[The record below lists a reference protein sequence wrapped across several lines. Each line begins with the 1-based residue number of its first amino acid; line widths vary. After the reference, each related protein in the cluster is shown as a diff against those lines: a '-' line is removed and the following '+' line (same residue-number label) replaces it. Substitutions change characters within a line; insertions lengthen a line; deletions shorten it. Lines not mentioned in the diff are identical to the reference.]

1 MKGII
6 KMNYSKIRL
15 SGFGAASAIALM
27 AASAAS
33 ADIVHLDDVI
43 VGGSMCVGFDC
54 VNGESFG
61 FDTLRLKENN
71 LRIKFQ
77 DTSASASFPSRDWQ
91 ITVNDSSN
99 GGLNKFSIDDIDGGR
114 TPFTIEADAP
124 SHSLYVDDGGR
135 IGLGTSTPVVD
146 LHIKT
151 GNTPTLRLEQD
162 GSSGFTPQTWDV
174 AGNEANF
181 FVRDAT
187 NGSTLPFRIEPG
199 SASNSIYIDSTN
211 NVGFGTTNP
220 TSGLHV
226 VRASSTAEG
235 LLKLQNNGTV
245 FMTLDN
251 GNIAWNIQNNSDEL
265 RFTNATG
272 PGIEMR
278 MTSTGDMTISG
289 QLVTGT
295 AGSCATATPC
305 DAVFDPAIYT
315 VPSLVQYNEQM
326 WANGYLPT
334 VGPTLADQPMNVSD
348 KMLKMLNALEHAQI
362 YIGQLETR
370 ISALESK
377 VTVE

>member
-1 MKGII
+1 MRGII
-6 KMNYSKIRL
+6 KMNYSKTKL

-33 ADIVHLDDVI
+33 ADIMHLDDVI
-43 VGGSMCVGFDC
+43 VGGSLCAGLDC

-61 FDTLRLKENN
+61 FDTLRMKENN
-71 LRIKFQ
+71 LRIRFQ
-77 DTSASASFPSRDWQ
+77 DTSASASFPGSDWV
-91 ITVNDSSN
+91 IEANSSAN
-99 GGLNKFSIDDIDGGR
+99 GGGNYLSFVDVDAGI
-114 TPFTIEADAP
+114 TPFLVEAGAGANA
-124 SHSLYVDDGGR
+124 LYVKSGGN
-135 IGLGTSTPVVD
+135 IGLGTATPVVQ
-146 LHIKT
+146 LHIKD
-151 GNTPTLRLEQD
+151 GNTPTMRLEQD
-162 GSSGFTPQTWDV
+162 GSSGFTPQAWDV

-181 FVRDAT
+181 FVRDTT

-211 NVGFGTTNP
+211 NVGFGTTSP

-226 VRASSTAEG
+226 VRTSTTPEG

-245 FMTLDN
+245 YMTLDN

-265 RFTNATG
+265 RFTNAIG

-295 AGSCATATPC
+295 AGSCTSASPC
-305 DAVFDPAIYT
+305 DAVFDPETYT
-315 VPSLVQYNEQM
+315 VPSLVEYNEQM

-370 ISALESK
+370 ISALESE

>member
-1 MKGII
+1 MRGTI
-6 KMNYSKIRL
+6 KMNYSKIKL
-15 SGFGAASAIALM
+15 SGFGAVSAIALM

-33 ADIVHLDDVI
+33 ADQVILDDLI
-43 VGGSMCVGFDC
+43 VDGSLCVGFDC

-61 FDTLRLKENN
+61 FDTIRLKENN
-71 LRIKFQ
+71 LRIRFQ
-77 DTSASASFPSRDWQ
+77 DTSASASFPGNDWV
-91 ITVNDSSN
+91 IEANASSN
-99 GGLNKFSIDDIDGGR
+99 GGGNYLSFVDVDAGT
-114 TPFTIEADAP
+114 TPFLVEAGAGANA
-124 SHSLYVDDGGR
+124 LYVKSGGN
-135 IGLGTSTPVVD
+135 IGIGTNIPTVQ
-146 LHIKT
+146 LHIKD
-151 GNTPTLRLEQD
+151 GNTPTMRLEQD

-187 NGSTLPFRIEPG
+187 NGSTLPFRIKPG
-199 SASNSIYIDSTN
+199 AASNSIYIGTSK
-211 NVGFGTTNP
+211 NVGFGTTSP

-226 VRASSTAEG
+226 VRTTTTPAG

-245 FMTLDN
+245 YMTLDN
-251 GNIAWNIQNNSDEL
+251 GNIAWNIQNNADEL

-278 MTSTGDMTISG
+278 MTATGDMTISG

-295 AGSCATATPC
+295 TGSCTAATPC
-305 DAVFDPAIYT
+305 DAVFDPETYT
-315 VPSLVQYNEQM
+315 VPSLVAYNEQM

-377 VTVE
+377 VSVE